1 MSLDPPLPGDVMEV
15 VRSTVAEVLMIPL
28 ESVRDDAAL
37 MRDLG
42 AESIDLLDLLFRL
55 EEALGEKVPVQR
67 WEEFLRRRL
76 AGTDAAAG
84 ITPEVV
90 VAFVEEQR
98 KRQTS

>member
-1 MSLDPPLPGDVMEV
+1 
-15 VRSTVAEVLMIPL
+15 MIPL

-55 EEALGEKVPVQR
+55 EEALGEKVAVQR

-76 AGTDAAAG
+76 TGADAATG
-84 ITPEVV
+84 ITLELV

-98 KRQTS
+98 SR

>member
-1 MSLDPPLPGDVMEV
+1 MSLDSPLPGELREI

-67 WEEFLRRRL
+67 WEEFLRRQL
-76 AGTDAAAG
+76 AGADAATG
-84 ITPEVV
+84 ITLELV
-90 VAFVEEQR
+90 VAFVEEHR
-98 KRQTS
+98 SR

>member
-1 MSLDPPLPGDVMEV
+1 
-15 VRSTVAEVLMIPL
+15 MIPPA
-28 ESVRDDAAL
+28 SVRDDAAL

-76 AGTDAAAG
+76 AGADATTG
-84 ITPEVV
+84 ITLELV

-98 KRQTS
+98 QGRTS